1 MNIENFFLHYAELNS
16 GNRDIPELEFDSK
29 FIMIDFLKDL
39 LIDKKNEKVFLLAIE
54 VQNDPINEYDSYD
67 EIIITESIDFLI
79 KSIEFIEIVKDKKVY
94 ALQEYESY
102 EAAYEVA
109 LMMRE
114 VNPKCYNIDNNL

>member
-1 MNIENFFLHYAELNS
+1 
-16 GNRDIPELEFDSK
+16 
-29 FIMIDFLKDL
+29 MIDFLKDL

>member
-1 MNIENFFLHYAELNS
+1 MNIEKCFLHYAELNS
-16 GNRDIPELEFDSK
+16 GTRDIPELEFDSK

-79 KSIEFIEIVKDKKVY
+79 KSIEIIEIVKDKKVY